1 MSGGAGEQPAS
12 FQHLVDTMPGAVFL
26 RDQVAVAERRMSYVS
41 PEAERVTGVS
51 AWRWLAPNALDVLGE
66 FLDEPT
72 LAEHRARADAAA
84 ERGEPFD
91 GVYRIRGDD
100 GRIRW
105 VRHHSVVVPDAP
117 YTRIGFWLDVTENR
131 YHDMVEGLPAIVA
144 VLDLNTDEVRFV
156 NPQVERITG
165 KPPAYWTRPGGLDEF
180 RSRVHPDDYPEQ
192 GGLPRAGRTR
202 SAEFRWIRPDG
213 RTRWLR
219 TISARLPGTEGLV
232 QALAFDVT
240 AEMRAAEG
248 LAEQRHRYQTLVE
261 QLPVATFVTD
271 AEGMLTYISPQ
282 VEPILGVS
290 PEQLVGMSAEARQGL
305 VVEEDRPLMERAGGR
320 LYRGETD
327 RYDIQLRMRNAADG
341 KVRHVHMI
349 ARDLRDGDGA
359 RIALQGVI
367 VDATDQRMAEQRRR
381 EALEALVTAAEA
393 EQTRISAELHDD
405 TVQVMTAML
414 MQIRRLGGDDP
425 RVAELEMML
434 AGALDR
440 TRRLMFELRPQV
452 LQRAGLA
459 AAIEELAAEGPWSSH
474 TVEIDVPR
482 QSDTTEAL
490 VYRTIRELIIN
501 ARKHSQASELRVS
514 GAVQDGELVFD
525 VRDDGVGFDLER
537 ALDRDLMRMHL
548 GLDTSAERV
557 RVAGGE
563 LRMQSEPGR
572 GAQFQ
577 LRLPVAPATTG

>member
-1 MSGGAGEQPAS
+1 M
-12 FQHLVDTMPGAVFL
+12 
-26 RDQVAVAERRMSYVS
+26 
-41 PEAERVTGVS
+41 
-51 AWRWLAPNALDVLGE
+51 
-66 FLDEPT
+66 
-72 LAEHRARADAAA
+72 
-84 ERGEPFD
+84 
-91 GVYRIRGDD
+91 
-100 GRIRW
+100 
-105 VRHHSVVVPDAP
+105 
-117 YTRIGFWLDVTENR
+117 TENR

-144 VLDLNTDEVRFV
+144 VLDMNADEALFV

-165 KPPAYWTRPGGLDEF
+165 MPPAHWTRPGGLAEF
-180 RSRVHPDDYPEQ
+180 RSRVHPDDYPQQ
-192 GGLPRAGRTR
+192 GGLPRVGVRTR

-219 TISARLPGTEGLV
+219 SVSAMLPGTEGLV

-248 LAEQRHRYQTLVE
+248 LAQQRHRYQTLVE

-271 AEGMLTYISPQ
+271 AEGVLTYISPQ
-282 VEPILGVS
+282 IEPILGVT
-290 PEQLVGMSAEARQGL
+290 PEQLIGMSAEARQEF
-305 VVEEDRPLMERAGGR
+305 VVEDDRPLMERAGGR

-327 RYDIQLRMRNAADG
+327 RYDIQLRMRNADG
-341 KVRHVHMI
+341 RTRHVHMI
-349 ARDLRDGDGA
+349 ARDLRDGEGV
-359 RIALQGVI
+359 RLALQGVI
-367 VDATDQRMAEQRRR
+367 VDVTDQRMAEQRRR

-425 RVAELEMML
+425 RVAELETML

-452 LQRAGLA
+452 LQREGLA

-474 TVEIDVPR
+474 TVEIEVPR
-482 QSDTTEAL
+482 QSDTHGS
-490 VYRTIRELIIN
+490 
-501 ARKHSQASELRVS
+501 ARLPHDPRADHQRSQALAGI
-514 GAVQDGELVFD
+514 GAAGVRRGAGGELVFD
-525 VRDDGVGFDLER
+525 VRDDGVGFDLDR
-537 ALDRDLMRMHL
+537 ALDRDLMRLHL

-563 LRMQSEPGR
+563 LRMQSEPGQ
-572 GAQFQ
+572 GARFQ
-577 LRLPVAPATTG
+577 LRLPVAPAETG